1 MKNIFDK
8 KFNTQT
14 GWLALDFANTAG
26 WHASASPEEKLLTY
40 ADLVTWAKNVLIVLP
55 ETADKLLAL
64 ANSRTGEAA
73 AVLSRAIELREAIYR
88 IMSRKAHGLAADF
101 RDLAVLNA
109 TIAKEVPN
117 LVLQQSG
124 SGFDWDWKIDP
135 ARLDSILV
143 PVVWSAAGL
152 LTGDSLE
159 RVGQCAD
166 EKGCGWLFF
175 DTSRNRTRRWCDMQ
189 DCGNRAK
196 SKRHYLRASTK

>member
-1 MKNIFDK
+1 MKNIFES

-26 WHASASPEEKLLTY
+26 WHASASPEEKLLSY
-40 ADLVTWAKNVLIVLP
+40 SDLIAWAKNASIVLP
-55 ETADKLLAL
+55 ENADKLMTLAS
-64 ANSRTGEAA
+64 SRTGEAA
-73 AVLSRAIELREAIYR
+73 ATLSRAIELREAIYR
-88 IMSRKAHGLAADF
+88 IVSSKAHGLPAGS
-101 RDLAVLNA
+101 RDLAILNEA
-109 TIAKEVPN
+109 IAKEVSN
-117 LVLQQSG
+117 LVVQQSG
-124 SGFDWDWKIDP
+124 SGFDWSWKIDP
-135 ARLDSILV
+135 GRLDSILV

-166 EKGCGWLFF
+166 EKGCGWLFY

-196 SKRHYLRASTK
+196 SKRHYLKSGKK